1 MSDPGNDRLLRD
13 ASLRAA
19 TDQVFRKRLLTQPEQ
34 AIYDAFGVR
43 LPSSHRLRFI
53 EKPADVDTLIVLPDL
68 ENGQVE
74 LDDDQLDAAAGGE
87 DDPPP
92 PPPPSPW

>member
-1 MSDPGNDRLLRD
+1 MPDPGDDRLLRD
-13 ASLRAA
+13 ATLRAA
-19 TDQVFRKRLLTQPEQ
+19 TDQVFRKRLLTQPEL

-43 LPSSHRLRFI
+43 LPASHRLRFI

-68 ENGQVE
+68 ENGEVE
-74 LDDDQLDAAAGGE
+74 LDDDLLDAAAGGE

-92 PPPPSPW
+92 PTEPW